1 MNDLPP
7 GFMIPK
13 REHFQTAKDAYR
25 EIDRLR
31 DEISRLRHHDDA
43 DQRSR
48 AQLAI
53 SFIQP
58 IAADL
63 YSQEKRAGRRA

>member
-1 MNDLPP
+1 MSDIPP
-7 GFMIPK
+7 GFVIPK
-13 REHFQTAKDAYR
+13 REHFPTAKDAYR

-31 DEISRLRHHDDA
+31 DEISRLRHPDDA

-48 AQLAI
+48 ALLAI
-53 SFIQP
+53 TFIQP